1 MHHRRQ
7 TRIQPGTVI
16 CLRNLLLRGL
26 SVPVELLVLE
36 GTKEEGGGVELVYHL
51 PSALIVAGEDNPE
64 LEVAG

>member
-1 MHHRRQ
+1 
-7 TRIQPGTVI
+7 
-16 CLRNLLLRGL
+16 LLLRGL

-64 LEVAG
+64 LEVAGQKLDSKLQKLVLAVAS